1 MKKQYIEMTL
11 WYALDGLIFAS
22 KMIAILIKKVGQML
36 DVSIN
41 VHKEYR
47 ANLNSLKIIWQDLI
61 IFMFKK
67 QKFFR

>member
-41 VHKEYR
+41 VHKEYK

>member
-67 QKFFR
+67 

>member
-41 VHKEYR
+41 VHKEYK

-67 QKFFR
+67 